1 MIKDIINLYWI
12 YMDFNIYIY
21 EINEYNC
28 LIMDENF
35 KKNN

>member
-28 LIMDENF
+28 LIMYEN
-35 KKNN
+35 